1 MAVLL
6 KEMASATDVSAQR
19 SRAESLAPPFDVVT
33 YAGPVTVEGY
43 ERLST
48 VLDEHRTNEH
58 ALVVLETPGGDP
70 HAAFRIARALGFHY
84 QRVEALVP
92 RYCKSAGTLIVLG
105 ASVLHMG
112 DRGEL
117 GPIDMQIPRAG
128 EFSVRGSGLEFGGVL
143 DQLLPHQ
150 IQSFAI
156 AVRAISAQGL
166 SNEAAVNAASLMT
179 ARLFRPLLEKV
190 DPRRLVEVTRAMAIA
205 TAYGERLAQKGG
217 NIGADGIN
225 ELMRRYPS
233 HAFAI
238 DRKEAQRLF
247 YDVREPAGAI
257 AEVATRLGHS
267 MASLNTL
274 AAPAVQLLPFPFID
288 KEFPHVHERTHARS
302 ICPVAPTDV
311 REHAEDVPRSV

>member
-6 KEMASATDVSAQR
+6 KEASPADEVPARPRKSEPLQ
-19 SRAESLAPPFDVVT
+19 PPFDVVT

-48 VLDEHRTNEH
+48 VLEQQRTNDQV
-58 ALVVLETPGGDP
+58 LVVLETPGGDP

-117 GPIDMQIPRAG
+117 GPIDMQIPRVG
-128 EFSVRGSGLEFGGVL
+128 EFSIRGSGLEFGGVL

-179 ARLFRPLLEKV
+179 ARMFRPVLEKV

-205 TAYGERLAQKGG
+205 AAYGERLAQKGG
-217 NIGADGIN
+217 NIDADGIN

-238 DRKEAQRLF
+238 DRKEARRLF
-247 YDVREPAGAI
+247 FDVREPIGAV
-257 AEVATRLGHS
+257 AEIATRLGHS

-274 AAPAVQLLPFPFID
+274 AAPTVQLFRFPFID
-288 KEFPHVHERTHARS
+288 KEDSHVLEGTHARGF
-302 ICPVAPTDV
+302 CPLAPADV
-311 REHAEDVPRSV
+311 

>member
-1 MAVLL
+1 M
-6 KEMASATDVSAQR
+6 
-19 SRAESLAPPFDVVT
+19 
-33 YAGPVTVEGY
+33 
-43 ERLST
+43 
-48 VLDEHRTNEH
+48 
-58 ALVVLETPGGDP
+58 
-70 HAAFRIARALGFHY
+70 
-84 QRVEALVP
+84 P

-117 GPIDMQIPRAG
+117 GPIDMQVPRVG

-156 AVRAISAQGL
+156 AVHAISAQGL

-205 TAYGERLAQKGG
+205 AAYGERLAQKGG

-247 YDVREPAGAI
+247 YDVREPMDAV

-267 MASLNTL
+267 MSSLNTL
-274 AAPAVQLLPFPFID
+274 AAPTVQLLPFPFID
-288 KEFPHVHERTHARS
+288 KELSHVHDGTHARS
-302 ICPVAPTDV
+302 FLRA
-311 REHAEDVPRSV
+311 HAS

>member
-1 MAVLL
+1 MRG
-6 KEMASATDVSAQR
+6 R
-19 SRAESLAPPFDVVT
+19 SP
-33 YAGPVTVEGY
+33 GY
-43 ERLST
+43 ERLSRL
-48 VLDEHRTNEH
+48 LDEQRANEH

-117 GPIDMQIPRAG
+117 GPIDMQIARAG

-143 DQLLPHQ
+143 DLLLPYQ
-150 IQSFAI
+150 MQSFAI
-156 AVRAISAQGL
+156 AVNAILSEGL

-217 NIGADGIN
+217 NIDPESIN
-225 ELMRRYPS
+225 VLMRHYPS

-247 YDVREPAGAI
+247 YDVRAPAGAI
-257 AEVATRLGHS
+257 AEVATRLS
-267 MASLNTL
+267 KPMRVPDAL
-274 AAPAVQLLPFPFID
+274 AEPVIQLLPFPFVD
-288 KEFPHVHERTHARS
+288 EESSYVHERTHAQGV
-302 ICPVAPTDV
+302 CPLTATDV
-311 REHAEDVPRSV
+311 RKRAEDVSRTVRPESKAGADAGSYASGRGALVGGGSSA